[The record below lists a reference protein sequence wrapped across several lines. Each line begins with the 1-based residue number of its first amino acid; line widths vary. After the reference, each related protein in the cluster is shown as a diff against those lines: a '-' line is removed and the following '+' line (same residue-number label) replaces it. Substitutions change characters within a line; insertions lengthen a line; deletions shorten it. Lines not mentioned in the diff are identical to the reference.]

1 MKRILS
7 GSCRLWWCIA
17 AIALLFTTDA
27 LAETK
32 KLSLSLAIKEAL
44 YNNLNL
50 KLDKQRLVEAM
61 GATRAEEG
69 VFDTILTAQTAT
81 GETRLPQLI
90 QDGADEESTAE
101 WSAGLQKTFTP
112 GTLVELDWENN
123 RLDTSPQTL
132 LIDPAYSSGL
142 TLRISQPLLQGF
154 GTENQ
159 TAQIRAARKQED
171 ARAMVVES
179 TSADLAATTI
189 SSYWDLVFSYQDI
202 EVQKISLELA
212 EKLLQET
219 KDRIDAGQLAQVELF
234 RPQSEVARREER
246 LISAE
251 RAIGLAEDR
260 VKILLNSKEWEV
272 IIEPTDLPST
282 RIQQFDS
289 DVILSNT
296 LRNRPDLKAAKFNQE
311 AAEILVRNAED
322 RTRSSLELFGALG
335 ISGTDDDY
343 ANSLDNLASDTD
355 SSWQIGLAFSRPLD
369 NSFAKGRLIQA
380 RASLDQAKTNAEI
393 IEQEIRRAVRSAMRD
408 VRLAIKNLDATRKT
422 SLASLKGLEA
432 EQVKFEAG
440 RGTTLDVLVAQETY
454 AAALSQEKLAAVS
467 YAKTLAELDRIQG
480 IIRLPEN

>member
-1 MKRILS
+1 MKRSYTGL
-7 GSCRLWWCIA
+7 RVLWWCIVA
-17 AIALLFTTDA
+17 TILLSTTDG
-27 LAETK
+27 LADTRQ
-32 KLSLSLAIKEAL
+32 LSLGQAIKEAL
-44 YNNLNL
+44 FNNLDL
-50 KLDKQRLVEAM
+50 ELDKQRLLEAM

-69 VFDTILTAQTAT
+69 VFDTVLTAQTAT
-81 GETRLPQLI
+81 GETKQTPLVL
-90 QDGADEESTAE
+90 DGVDEESTID

-123 RLDTSPQTL
+123 KLDTSPQSL

-154 GTENQ
+154 GSENQ
-159 TAQIRAARKQED
+159 TALIRAAQKQED
-171 ARAMVVES
+171 ASAMIVEN
-179 TSADLAATTI
+179 TSADLAATVI
-189 SSYWDLVFSYQDI
+189 GSYWDLVFSYQDI

-219 KDRIDAGQLAQVELF
+219 QDRIEAGKLAQVDLF

-260 VKILLNSKEWEV
+260 LKILLNSKEWEE
-272 IIEPTDLPST
+272 IILPTDLPST
-282 RIQQFDS
+282 EIQQFDS
-289 DVILSNT
+289 KIILTNT
-296 LRNRPDLKAAKFNQE
+296 LRNRPDLKAAKLNQE
-311 AAEILVRNAED
+311 AAEIIVRNAED
-322 RTRSSLELFGALG
+322 RTKSSLELFGALG

-343 ANSLDNLASDTD
+343 GNSLDNLASDTD
-355 SSWQIGLAFSRPLD
+355 SSWQVGLAFSRPLD
-369 NSFAKGRLIQA
+369 NSFAEGRLIQA
-380 RASLDQAKTNAEI
+380 KASFNQAKTSTQI
-393 IEQEIRRAVRSAMRD
+393 LEQEIRRAVRSAMRD

-440 RGTTLDVLVAQETY
+440 RGTTLDVLVAQESY
-454 AAALSQEKLAAVS
+454 ATALSQENLAAIS

-480 IIRLPEN
+480 IVRFPAN